1 MYCTWAVQ
9 SYNNNIA
16 TIVRTSIHTF
26 YLEKLISCYCFLNKS
41 SKELFDY
48 VVGIHRHK
56 EDFLKKK
63 RCNVPFELHKG
74 MQNIIIIVKK
84 YIYNFHYLKQEGKSL
99 LKSLLLEGCYFR
111 RVTTFGGGCYFGNFT
126 VLFYKKLSQS
136 GQYKNYEYKH
146 CFFLFFSPSPPPTY
160 FFLFL
165 F

>member
-63 RCNVPFELHKG
+63 KCNVPFELHKG

-84 YIYNFHYLKQEGKSL
+84 YIYNFHYL
-99 LKSLLLEGCYFR
+99 
-111 RVTTFGGGCYFGNFT
+111 
-126 VLFYKKLSQS
+126 
-136 GQYKNYEYKH
+136 
-146 CFFLFFSPSPPPTY
+146 
-160 FFLFL
+160 
-165 F
+165 

>member
-9 SYNNNIA
+9 SYNNNIV

-26 YLEKLISCYCFLNKS
+26 YLEKLISCHCFLNKS

-48 VVGIHRHK
+48 VVGIHKHK

-84 YIYNFHYLKQEGKSL
+84 YIYISIICSKK
-99 LKSLLLEGCYFR
+99 
-111 RVTTFGGGCYFGNFT
+111 GNHF
-126 VLFYKKLSQS
+126 
-136 GQYKNYEYKH
+136 
-146 CFFLFFSPSPPPTY
+146 
-160 FFLFL
+160 
-165 F
+165 

>member
-16 TIVRTSIHTF
+16 IIVRTSIHNFLFGETYF
-26 YLEKLISCYCFLNKS
+26 MLLLLNKS

-48 VVGIHRHK
+48 VVGIHKHK

-84 YIYNFHYLKQEGKSL
+84 YIYNFHYL
-99 LKSLLLEGCYFR
+99 
-111 RVTTFGGGCYFGNFT
+111 
-126 VLFYKKLSQS
+126 
-136 GQYKNYEYKH
+136 
-146 CFFLFFSPSPPPTY
+146 
-160 FFLFL
+160 
-165 F
+165 